1 MADIT
6 NPQAIRFANE
16 QIRTLADAYANL
28 YFTCKRVGAAWTAQ
42 NIAALIPNNADVLI
56 DGSAQDGRATI
67 TGAKVN
73 GLVSAGS
80 ALIADLEAASNAK
93 LNVLLQIA
101 VNVKS

>member
-1 MADIT
+1 MAAIT
-6 NPQAIRFANE
+6 DTQAIKFANE

-42 NIAALIPNNADVLI
+42 GIGSLIPNTADVLV
-56 DGSAQDGRATI
+56 DGSAQDGRAQI

-73 GLVSAGS
+73 GLVNAGA
-80 ALIADLEAASNAK
+80 ALIADLEANSNLK

-101 VNVKS
+101 VNTKV